1 MDATNKDVPV
11 GHFEAV
17 FRIRTGFNADP
28 DTDPNPAYKVNAD
41 PDREF

>member
-1 MDATNKDVPV
+1 MDATIKDVPV

-28 DTDPNPAYKVNAD
+28 DPDPAYKANAD
-41 PDREF
+41 PVLWF